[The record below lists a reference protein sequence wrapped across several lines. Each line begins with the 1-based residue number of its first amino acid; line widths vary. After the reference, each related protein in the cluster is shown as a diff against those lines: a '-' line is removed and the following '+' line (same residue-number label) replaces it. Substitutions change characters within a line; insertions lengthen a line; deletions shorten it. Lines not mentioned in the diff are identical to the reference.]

1 MKIYGSRIKQIKN
14 GVHILPCGGQLI
26 IGRNRYSYPLPAGSV
41 VLPEQN
47 LVYTKTFK
55 GAFEWHYLPQK
66 DFWIV
71 TQIGGIE
78 TNLTLIDPH
87 DLPDKC
93 LFRMIAAEQEENRV
107 HIFIP
112 THDGDTKTEWRY
124 FTDFFTGII
133 RNCDIS

>member
-1 MKIYGSRIKQIKN
+1 MAGTGTAIRCLQEALFCRNKIGFIQK
-14 GVHILPCGGQLI
+14 
-26 IGRNRYSYPLPAGSV
+26 
-41 VLPEQN
+41 
-47 LVYTKTFK
+47 
-55 GAFEWHYLPQK
+55 AFEWHYLPQK

-112 THDGDTKTEWRY
+112 TKNGDTKSEWRF
-124 FTDFFTGII
+124 FTDFFTGLI
-133 RNCDIS
+133 RNGDIT